1 MNKTN
6 IKIKG
11 NRVYLRQVELSDVNQ
26 VYVSWL
32 NDPEV
37 NKYLETRFDV
47 QTMESVHNYVEK
59 MAVNKDEL
67 FFAICLKENDKH
79 IGNIKLG
86 PINYEHKFG
95 EVSLFIGVK
104 DQWGKGYAT
113 ESISILSHY
122 ALDELKLHKLTAGCY
137 ANNIGSVKAF
147 KKAGFIEE
155 GIWKNQYLCNGEYV
169 DRICFALINNEV

>member
-1 MNKTN
+1 MSKTN
-6 IKIKG
+6 IRING
-11 NRVYLRQVELSDVNQ
+11 DRIYLRKVELNDVNQ

-67 FFAICLKENDKH
+67 FFAICLIENDKH

-86 PINYEHKFG
+86 PINSEHKFA
-95 EVSLFIGVK
+95 EISLLIGDK
-104 DQWGKGYAT
+104 NEWGKGIAT
-113 ESISILSHY
+113 EAIYTLTNYSFDI
-122 ALDELKLHKLTAGCY
+122 LKLHKLTI
-137 ANNIGSVKAF
+137 AN
-147 KKAGFIEE
+147 
-155 GIWKNQYLCNGEYV
+155 
-169 DRICFALINNEV
+169 

>member
-1 MNKTN
+1 
-6 IKIKG
+6 

-137 ANNIGSVKAF
+137 ENNVASTKIF
-147 KKAGFIEE
+147 KKVGFKIE
-155 GIWKNQYLCNGEYV
+155 GIWKEHYWFENNYV
-169 DRICFALINNEV
+169 DRICLSKLNK